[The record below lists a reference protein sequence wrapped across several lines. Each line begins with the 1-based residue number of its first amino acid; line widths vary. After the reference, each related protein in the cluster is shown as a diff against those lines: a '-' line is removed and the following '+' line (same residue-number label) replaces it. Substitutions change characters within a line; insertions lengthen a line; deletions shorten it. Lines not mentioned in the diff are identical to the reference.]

1 MNDYDKAGRYLVKRE
16 SEGFFHYLLGNP
28 RISFRAW
35 IDARR
40 VALPDQHDLTNDLVA
55 ALESGGVLEAVCLE
69 LEAEARADAVTR
81 SLEYQTRLWTE
92 PLVWSGLASAA
103 LPRLWWNAH
112 AWNIPPCKAY
122 GWSGIAMERGLR
134 IATS

>member
-1 MNDYDKAGRYLVKRE
+1 MNDFDKAGRYLVKRE
-16 SEGFFHYLLGNP
+16 SAGFFSWLLDNP
-28 RISFRAW
+28 HISFRAW

-40 VALPDQHDLTNDLVA
+40 VALPNQHDLTNDLVA

-92 PLVWSGLASAA
+92 RSHTLVSPYYRNLLRQSGSFEGSD
-103 LPRLWWNAH
+103 RV
-112 AWNIPPCKAY
+112 
-122 GWSGIAMERGLR
+122 S
-134 IATS
+134 